1 MGFTGG
7 YGIPDL
13 ATVCTPIDV
22 AMNVILLL
30 RGLRPVPYFL
40 IVTWHLIEKNEPLT
54 TTLDHSCEIL
64 FVFFRQFS
72 VL

>member
-7 YGIPDL
+7 YGIPGL
-13 ATVCTPIDV
+13 VTVCTPIDV

-30 RGLRPVPYFL
+30 RCCVLRQISQLLPGIYSRK
-40 IVTWHLIEKNEPLT
+40 IEPLT
-54 TTLDHSCEIL
+54 TPRDHSCDIL